1 MATKTE
7 PNTLGDGIKWEE
19 GGSYS
24 REKIVVASGNSV
36 ACLEVVGKK
45 TVGGKC
51 VPLAP
56 AASDGSEAAAGI
68 MVAAINATT
77 ADQAGVIVNDHAMAA
92 MDNLVWPDGISAG
105 EKTTAI
111 AELEALGIKAVTLA

>member
-1 MATKTE
+1 MATITE

-36 ACLEVVGKK
+36 ACLEVVGKI
-45 TVGGKC
+45 TLGGKC

-56 AASDGSEAAAGI
+56 AAVDGSEAAAGI
-68 MVAAINATT
+68 MVAAIDATT
-77 ADQAGVIVNDHAMAA
+77 ADQAGVVVNDHAMAA

-111 AELEALGIKAVTLA
+111 AELEALGIKAVGLA